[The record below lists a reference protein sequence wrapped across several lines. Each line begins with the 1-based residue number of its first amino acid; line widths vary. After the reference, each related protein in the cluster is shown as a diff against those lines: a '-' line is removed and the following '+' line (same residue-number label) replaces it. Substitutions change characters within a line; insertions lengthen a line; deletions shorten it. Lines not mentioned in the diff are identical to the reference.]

1 VENTLGR
8 GKSAD
13 GQALNCGH
21 TELLTKSL
29 CLGVALLIGAS
40 APVHAQ
46 DQADAPAEATA
57 TIGNGPGAFLPTLDV
72 GDLWHVL
79 RHGRADPVASDPGA
93 SVPTPSRDHF
103 FVAAPTI
110 ASKPST
116 GLTVGFNSNLALFT
130 GDEKTTHIS
139 SVSAGLRISQK
150 KQVLSGVRFSLFTA
164 DDRWFISGDNRLQW
178 TSQNTYGLGTD
189 TLAAGPGT
197 ENVKFN
203 AFKLYETA
211 YRTLRPHVFAG
222 VGVNVSTHS
231 NIRPGDG
238 VLTTFD
244 QSAYAAY
251 NDRHGFRDEGQT
263 SAGASAGLLFDTR
276 DNGINAQ
283 RGWLVSG
290 AFRTFFDGFLG
301 GDSTWQ
307 QFTLDVRT
315 YRKLTRDARQK
326 LAFWFMSDNVV
337 SGTAP
342 YLDLPAT
349 GSDGRSARGYSDGRY
364 RGEHLAYGEME
375 YRGTVTPNGL
385 LGVVAFLNTTTVDNA
400 DAGKK
405 LFDDFAPA
413 AGFGLRV
420 LLSKHSRTNLTAD
433 YAWGKEGSRGLYLG
447 IQEAF

>member
-1 VENTLGR
+1 MPDARLWSTGLL
-8 GKSAD
+8 GKS
-13 GQALNCGH
+13 LWVWIV
-21 TELLTKSL
+21 LLA
-29 CLGVALLIGAS
+29 VAA
-40 APVHAQ
+40 APARAQ
-46 DQADAPAEATA
+46 DQVDQPRET
-57 TIGNGPGAFLPTLDV
+57 GAAASGLFQPTLDA

-79 RHGRADPVASDPGA
+79 RHGRADPLAGDPGA
-93 SVPTPSRDHF
+93 TAPTPSRNHF

-116 GLTVGFNSNLALFT
+116 GLSVGLNSNLAFFS

-139 SVSAGLRISQK
+139 SISGGLRVSQK
-150 KQVLSGVRFSLFTA
+150 KQVLSGVRFGMFTA
-164 DDRWFISGDNRLQW
+164 DDRWFIQGDNRLSW
-178 TSQNTYGLGTD
+178 TSQNTYGLGAD
-189 TLAAGPGT
+189 TLAIGAGT

-211 YRTLRPHVFAG
+211 YRTVRPHLFAG
-222 VGVNVSTHS
+222 VGVNISTHS

-238 VLTTFD
+238 MLETFD
-244 QSAYAAY
+244 QSAYVAY
-251 NDRHGFRDEGQT
+251 NALHGFRDERQT
-263 SAGASAGLLFDTR
+263 SGGTSAGLLFDTR

-283 RGWLVSG
+283 RGWLAS
-290 AFRTFFDGFLG
+290 AALRTFFNGFLG

-307 QFTLDVRT
+307 QLTIDVRT
-315 YRKLTRDARQK
+315 YRKLTPDGRRR
-326 LAFWFMSDNVV
+326 LAFWFMSDNVL

-375 YRGTVTPNGL
+375 YRSTLTSNGL
-385 LGVVAFLNTTTVDNA
+385 LGFVAFLNTTTVDNA

-413 AGFGLRV
+413 GGFGLRV
-420 LLSKHSRTNLTAD
+420 LLNKHSRTNLTAD
-433 YAWGKEGSRGLYLG
+433 YGWGKGGSRGLYLG

>member
-1 VENTLGR
+1 LFKTFRV
-8 GKSAD
+8 
-13 GQALNCGH
+13 C
-21 TELLTKSL
+21 
-29 CLGVALLIGAS
+29 VALLTL
-40 APVHAQ
+40 
-46 DQADAPAEATA
+46 APAPLLAQETTDPA
-57 TIGNGPGAFLPTLDV
+57 PFKPTLDA
-72 GDLWHVL
+72 GDLWHAL
-79 RHGRADPVASDPGA
+79 RHGRADPLAGDPGA
-93 SVPTPSRDHF
+93 SGATQPTPSRDHF

-116 GLTVGFNSNLALFT
+116 GLSVGLNSNLAFYR
-130 GDEKTTHIS
+130 GDEQTTHIS
-139 SVSAGLRISQK
+139 SISGGLRVSQK
-150 KQVLSGVRFSLFTA
+150 KQVLSGVRFSMFTSE
-164 DDRWFISGDNRLQW
+164 DRWFISGDNRLSW
-178 TSQNTYGLGTD
+178 TSQNTYGLGAD
-189 TLAAGPGT
+189 TPAKGPDS
-197 ENVKFN
+197 ENVKYN
-203 AFKLYETA
+203 ALKLYETV
-211 YRTLRPHVFAG
+211 YRNLKPHLFAG
-222 VGVNVSTHS
+222 LGVNVSMHA

-238 VLTTFD
+238 QLSNFD
-244 QSAYAAY
+244 QSAYAEY
-251 NDRHGFRDEGQT
+251 NERHGFNDQQQTSGGT
-263 SAGASAGLLFDTR
+263 SAGLIFDTR

-283 RGWLVSG
+283 RGWLVST

-307 QFTLDVRT
+307 QLTVDVRT
-315 YRKLTRDARQK
+315 YRKLTRDGRQK
-326 LAFWFMSDNVV
+326 LAFWFITDNIL

-400 DAGKK
+400 DAQKK

-420 LLSKHSRTNLTAD
+420 LLNKHSRTNLTAD
-433 YAWGKEGSRGLYLG
+433 YGWGKEGSRGLYLG